1 MGPALSEVRR
11 GGRGDASVSHDVGES
26 AAPVGL
32 YSQNLFDHSHP
43 ITGDDRGSIR
53 RGFGASDFT
62 LLFEYWGRPC
72 SLYCAN
78 NHAFHWYV
86 VVSKFHDFT
95 VIFGALVID

>member
-11 GGRGDASVSHDVGES
+11 GGRGDASVSDDVGES

-43 ITGDDRGSIR
+43 IAGDDRGRIR
-53 RGFGASDFT
+53 RGFGASDIA
-62 LLFEYWGRPC
+62 LLFEYWGRPR

-78 NHAFHWYV
+78 NHAFHRYV
-86 VVSKFHDFT
+86 VVSKYNDFT
-95 VIFGALVID
+95 VLFATLAID